1 MKVRPSILV
10 IENQEVLLMRYRYG
24 QVDVYNLPGG
34 NPEPGETLTET
45 LIRELQEELGVKI
58 EVGTM
63 ILSGEVILPE
73 QKEDVLHCVFRA
85 NVSMGIPALNPDE
98 TSALEL
104 VWRDISEINTIEMY
118 PNVGYELQ
126 RVIMQESDY
135 QYVGKIPQQWY

>member
-10 IENQEVLLMRYRYG
+10 IENQQVLLMRYRYG
-24 QVDVYNLPGG
+24 QVDVYHLPGG
-34 NPEPGETLTET
+34 NPDTGETLTAT
-45 LIRELQEELGVKI
+45 LVRELREELGVGI

-73 QKEDVLHCVFRA
+73 QTEDVLHCVFRA
-85 NVSMGIPALNPDE
+85 NVSMGIPVLNPAE
-98 TSALEL
+98 TSALEI
-104 VWRDISEINTIEMY
+104 VWRDISELNTVEMY

-135 QYVGKIPQQWY
+135 QYIGKVSQQWH

>member
-10 IENQEVLLMRYRYG
+10 IENQEVLLLRYRYG
-24 QVDVYNLPGG
+24 NVDVYNLPGG

-45 LIRELQEELGVKI
+45 LVRELQEELGIKI
-58 EVGTM
+58 EVRTM

-85 NVSMGIPALNPDE
+85 NVAFGTPVLNPAE
-98 TSALEL
+98 TSALEV
-104 VWRDISEINTIEMY
+104 VWIDISEINTVEMY

-126 RVIMQESDY
+126 RVIMQESNY
-135 QYVGKIPQQWY
+135 QYVGKIPQQWH